1 MALDRDVAPPAAGG
15 NQVTNMPQATIIRRT
30 FPAEVK
36 ALSDTQVEV
45 VISTSALA
53 ADGDIWLTEGAE
65 LDRYRSNPV
74 WLFDHQPQVPVG
86 RGENIRIDGDTLRCT
101 VEFAP
106 PGISP
111 KADEIRGLVKA
122 RIINGVSA
130 GALPIETE
138 PLDPTRPRGG
148 KRWLRWELFE
158 TSFVTIPSNQEAMVV
173 ARATN
178 AADVPEDLKT
188 DAGKVLDYCAEK
200 VGIGEEDSGDNK
212 GREAPDLRRR
222 MLVTTPKLHVRDL
235 YGVAQ
240 LAYLLEQ
247 LGYVHACNV
256 WEAECEAD
264 DSKVPAMIG
273 EAMKA
278 AGDALIAMTA
288 EEVAELLDGRG
299 VDGDGDD
306 DALPAAERTF
316 VAGAPPGRRRLW
328 RRAFAHMRM
337 LTTRA
342 DDDGSI
348 RAAERCVRSLLDATD
363 GEAATLPADAEG
375 TAAAR
380 SAAFRRRQV
389 AVAELAAAP

>member
-1 MALDRDVAPPAAGG
+1 MALDRDVAPAGG
-15 NQVTNMPQATIIRRT
+15 NQVTSMPQASIIRRT
-30 FPAEVK
+30 FPAEVN

-74 WLFDHQPQVPVG
+74 WLFDHQPQLPVG

-178 AADVPEDLKT
+178 AADVPEELKT
-188 DAGKVLDYCAEK
+188 EAGKVPDYDKEK
-200 VGIGEEDSGDNK
+200 AGTGGS
-212 GREAPDLRRR
+212 RR
-222 MLVTTPKLHVRDL
+222 
-235 YGVAQ
+235 
-240 LAYLLEQ
+240 
-247 LGYVHACNV
+247 N
-256 WEAECEAD
+256 
-264 DSKVPAMIG
+264 
-273 EAMKA
+273 
-278 AGDALIAMTA
+278 
-288 EEVAELLDGRG
+288 
-299 VDGDGDD
+299 
-306 DALPAAERTF
+306 
-316 VAGAPPGRRRLW
+316 
-328 RRAFAHMRM
+328 
-337 LTTRA
+337 
-342 DDDGSI
+342 
-348 RAAERCVRSLLDATD
+348 
-363 GEAATLPADAEG
+363 
-375 TAAAR
+375 
-380 SAAFRRRQV
+380 
-389 AVAELAAAP
+389 